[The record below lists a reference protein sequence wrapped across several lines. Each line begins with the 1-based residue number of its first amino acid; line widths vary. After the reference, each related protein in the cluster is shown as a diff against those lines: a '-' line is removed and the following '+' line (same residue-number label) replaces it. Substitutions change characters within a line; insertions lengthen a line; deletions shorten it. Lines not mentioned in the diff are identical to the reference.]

1 MVICSL
7 MTLAINSVSPHP
19 GSLVKSI
26 HVRHRYSTVRVGPTN
41 VEKSFK
47 YNCLPRTNGSPRI
60 LHSSVK
66 IGMHCFFAYYSI
78 STKGSMISK
87 TSNSGRCSMR
97 AWRSWSRTCGCGCGW
112 AASSHLK
119 CWWPQAATT
128 SLDCSV
134 QPNGTPR
141 MDYICSL

>member
-1 MVICSL
+1 MPGIVGQ
-7 MTLAINSVSPHP
+7 SVFMSRDIP
-19 GSLVKSI
+19 
-26 HVRHRYSTVRVGPTN
+26 RHGWAWPKWRN
-41 VEKSFK
+41 KFK
-47 YNCLPRTNGSPRI
+47 YPCLPRTNGSPRM
-60 LHSSVK
+60 LHSSIK

-87 TSNSGRCSMR
+87 TSNSGRCSMMAR
-97 AWRSWSRTCGCGCGW
+97 SSWWRSFGCGCGW

-119 CWWPQAATT
+119 CWLPPAATT

-141 MDYICSL
+141 MDFICSLWELQ